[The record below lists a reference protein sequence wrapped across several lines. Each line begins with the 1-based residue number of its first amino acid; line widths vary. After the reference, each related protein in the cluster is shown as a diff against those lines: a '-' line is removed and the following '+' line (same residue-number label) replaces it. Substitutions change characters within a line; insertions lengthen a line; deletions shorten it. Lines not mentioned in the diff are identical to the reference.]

1 MADNAK
7 IAADVLAAVGGKE
20 NVDNVMHCFTR
31 LRFSLKDFDA
41 VDDSKVKA
49 IDGVIG
55 TMYKG
60 DQYQVVIGPTVPEV
74 YKEVTKLGVE
84 AGGSVDEDNTA
95 TDAPAEKKKL
105 TAAGVG
111 NAIIDYISG
120 SVTPLIP
127 VLITGALFKTLS
139 AIFGSTMLNIF
150 ADDSEFIFI
159 CNMIYNAAFYFLPI
173 LVGAGAAKKLG
184 MNSFMGAFMGCVL
197 IEPNFLALV
206 TTEGA
211 SFDVYGIPAV
221 LKDYSSSVVP
231 ILLCI
236 AVMAPINKFVEKH
249 LPNEVRTVF
258 APFITM
264 LIMLPLAFCLL
275 APLGNFIGEGIAAVL
290 GWLAETPF
298 GWLATTII
306 AAFWPVL
313 VLTGMHLGLAAIAL
327 AQYAQNG
334 VDTCILLA
342 ANIQTWAA
350 TGALLACCLRM
361 RDKNKK
367 GLWWS
372 YTITQFLGGVGE
384 PALFGVLIPYKRP
397 LIAGIIGGAASGL
410 YAAIMGV
417 VLYTPIQGFAVPLS
431 YVGGDAM
438 NEVHGVIA
446 MVIGAVVAF
455 VVSWIWGLTPAE
467 REGAEPGSTEIPAKA
482 EA

>member
-20 NVDNVMHCFTR
+20 NVANVMHCFTR
-31 LRFSLKDFDA
+31 LRFSLKDFDV
-41 VDDSKVKA
+41 VDDAKVKA

-74 YKEVTKLGVE
+74 YKEVVKLGVE
-84 AGGSVDEDNTA
+84 AGGSVEEDLSA
-95 TDAPAEKKKL
+95 ADAPKEKKKL
-105 TAAGVG
+105 TPAGVG

-127 VLITGALFKTLS
+127 VLITGALFKTLA

-159 CNMIYNAAFYFLPI
+159 CNMISNAAFYFMPI

-206 TTEGA
+206 GTEGA
-211 SFDVYGIPAV
+211 TFNVYGIPAV

-236 AVMAPINKFVEKH
+236 AVMAPINKFIEKV
-249 LPNEVRTVF
+249 LPKEIRTVF

-264 LIMLPLAFCLL
+264 LVMLPLAFCLL
-275 APLGNFIGEGIAAVL
+275 APLGGFIGEGIAAGL
-290 GWLAETPF
+290 GWLAATPF
-298 GWLATTII
+298 GWLATTLI
-306 AAFWPVL
+306 AGFWGLL

-327 AQYAQNG
+327 AQYAQTG
-334 VDTCILLA
+334 TDTCILLG
-342 ANIQTWAA
+342 ANIQSWAA
-350 TGALLACCLRM
+350 TGALLACCLRIK
-361 RDKNKK
+361 DKNKK
-367 GLWWS
+367 ALWWS
-372 YTITQFLGGVGE
+372 YTITQFFGGVGE
-384 PALFGVLIPYKRP
+384 PALFGILIPYKRP
-397 LIAGIIGGAASGL
+397 MVAGIIGAAAAGL
-410 YAAIMGV
+410 YASIMGV

-431 YVGGDAM
+431 YIGGDPM
-438 NEVHGVIA
+438 NEVQGVIA
-446 MVIGAVVAF
+446 MVIGV
-455 VVSWIWGLTPAE
+455 VVSFIVCWFWGLTPAE
-467 REGAEPGSTEIPAKA
+467 REGAEPGSTEVPVKA